1 MTTVVESDSLFEIDH
16 ELDDL
21 LDQIEEQV
29 EAEGEAS
36 EELLCRFRQFC
47 EIHGEKVDRIGRFV
61 RMMEAREQY
70 CRAEA
75 ARLGDRARAAAN
87 KVDRTKSMVLFYMMS
102 RELRKIEGREFTL
115 RIQKNSQD
123 SVRITDQAAVPKCY
137 CRIEARVTGVVWE
150 TVLPLLPDELA
161 KALESSIQETRPD
174 NDAIKAA
181 VAQNEAVPG
190 AEVRRG
196 THLRVA

>member
-1 MTTVVESDSLFEIDH
+1 MTSISENCSLFEIDT
-16 ELDDL
+16 ELDTL
-21 LDQIEEQV
+21 LEQIEEQV
-29 EAEGEAS
+29 ETEGEPS
-36 EELLCRFRQFC
+36 EELLSRFREFC
-47 EIHGEKVDRIGRFV
+47 AAHGEKVDRIGRFV

-87 KVDRTKSMVLFYMMS
+87 KVDTTKSMVLFYLMS

-137 CRIEARVTGVVWE
+137 CRIEARVTGVIWE
-150 TVLPLLPDELA
+150 TVLSLLPDELA
-161 KALESSIQETRPD
+161 KALESSVQETRPD